1 MNQISIM
8 GRFVASPT
16 ISATKTGKQLC
27 KFTLAVRRPHNNEVV
42 DFIDMVAWENTGLF
56 VVNHFKKGQRV
67 AVSGYLTVRPWTD
80 QDGKKH
86 KAYEV
91 IVQDVYFAD
100 SVVKAIGDNVPDRDN
115 KESSIAE
122 DEAEEEYQC
131 TDDELFGWQ

>member
-1 MNQISIM
+1 
-8 GRFVASPT
+8 
-16 ISATKTGKQLC
+16 
-27 KFTLAVRRPHNNEVV
+27 
-42 DFIDMVAWENTGLF
+42 MVAWENTGLF

-67 AVSGYLTVRPWTD
+67 AINGYLVVRPRVD

-100 SVVKAIGDNVPDRDN
+100 SVVKATGDNVPDRDN

-122 DEAEEEYQC
+122 DEAEEGCQC